1 MPLQRVMAATHSVS
15 AVLIHRIH
23 GAPRTVA
30 LTTSHAGA
38 VRAGWCVISTKRSIT
53 IWLAVLILPSL
64 PAAITRPAHGDH
76 AQAVNGE
83 FARQNQHD
91 DPARQRP
98 ALDEHHHG
106 GEVEQLVRDGVDEL
120 AEIGNQVAGAGDMA
134 VKIIRQ
140 GSDGEHGSGEQ
151 IANEGLR
158 EHQRHHHRNQRDAQ
172 ERQFVGQVHAI
183 TPVRS

>member
-1 MPLQRVMAATHSVS
+1 MRNQHEEEHHHLAGGLDFAELAR
-15 AVLIHRIH
+15 
-23 GAPRTVA
+23 GN
-30 LTTSHAGA
+30 HA
-38 VRAGWCVISTKRSIT
+38 
-53 IWLAVLILPSL
+53 SL
-64 PAAITRPAHGDH
+64 PHGDH

-83 FARQNQHD
+83 FTRQNQHD

-98 ALDEHHHG
+98 ALNEHHHG

-140 GSDGEHGSGEQ
+140 GSDGEHGGGEQ